1 MNHLAVEEQS
11 RELHWEI
18 NGLKISGL
26 SWGDPDGL
34 PLLMLHGWLDNAAS
48 FSVLAPLLADH
59 HVIALDL
66 TGQGHSSHRSA
77 DASYNIWD
85 DLPEIMGIVEQLG
98 WDSFDLLGHSRGA
111 IISTLL
117 ASAYPERIKHLV
129 LLDAIIPEP
138 ITEAEFPSQ
147 LRRFL
152 DQKPGLLGAG
162 NSLYESVAAATL
174 TRKRVGLTH
183 LGAQLIS
190 GRGLVDSPD
199 GVTWRTDRRL
209 QGASAVKLTAG
220 QTRAVL
226 DGLTMPTLLLL
237 AEGGRMTSSALVAS
251 LDGHPT
257 LQLEYI
263 VGGHH
268 FHLEPPLDTLV
279 SKINAFLGEGSR

>member
-1 MNHLAVEEQS
+1 MSHSSLDDPS
-11 RELHWEI
+11 RERCWDI
-18 NGLKISGL
+18 NGLKLSGL
-26 SWGDPDGL
+26 SWGDPDGR

-48 FSVLAPLLADH
+48 FSLLAPLLDQY

-77 DASYNIWD
+77 DANYHIWD
-85 DLPEIMGIVEQLG
+85 DLPEIMGVVEQLG

-117 ASAYPERIKHLV
+117 ASAYPERIKRLV

-138 ITEAEFPSQ
+138 VTEAAFPAQ
-147 LRRFL
+147 LRMFL
-152 DQKPGLLGAG
+152 DQKPALLDAD
-162 NSLYESVAAATL
+162 NSVYESLAAATII
-174 TRKRVGLTH
+174 RKRIGLTNIA
-183 LGAQLIS
+183 AQLIS
-190 GRGLVDSPD
+190 ERGLVDCPD

-209 QGASAVKLTAG
+209 QGASAVKLTTG

-237 AEGGRMTSSALVAS
+237 AEGGRMTSAAIIAT

-257 LQLEYI
+257 LQLEYV

-279 SKINAFLGEGSR
+279 SQISRFLGESNR